1 MNAETPRQT
10 VLVTSPQG
18 LHLRPLTAFAQL
30 AQRFESTV
38 TVWKDGRSVDGKSP
52 FEMFSMVSPQ
62 GAELIIEANGP
73 DAWKAVETLAD
84 FLNKTATEE
93 ATDADAAPE
102 APNQSESSCGSAA
115 PESS

>member
-1 MNAETPRQT
+1 MNANTARQT

-18 LHLRPLTAFAQL
+18 LHLRPLTAFAQM
-30 AQRFESTV
+30 AQRFQCKV

-73 DAWKAVETLAD
+73 DAWIAVETLAD
-84 FLNKTATEE
+84 FLNKIATEE
-93 ATDADAAPE
+93 ATE
-102 APNQSESSCGSAA
+102 SAA
-115 PESS
+115 PENG